1 MAVNNAAVMAE
12 ALWPGVKLK
21 LLDHFVSELGKG
33 LPIAR
38 EQVERSVRKETAA
51 LGQSDEVIERLLELA
66 FTLLVTEQA
75 AGAMVNHD
83 RLEPWLADC
92 RAKEAFKPFY
102 WPRLER
108 YMRESGN
115 LPPLVR
121 SRMDS
126 DTDEILN
133 KCGDPRPGGSTF
145 ARRGMVMGDVQAG
158 KTGNYSALVC
168 KAADAG
174 YEVIIVLAGITNSLR
189 SQTQERLD
197 ETFIGIKSEF
207 EGQLRQKLSLLQY
220 AERKDRI
227 PVYGTTRTRDF
238 NQAAARSYG
247 ITLAGIHEP
256 LIFVTKKNKSALEAL
271 LSWLKEQTDGGC
283 INAPLLLIDD
293 EADNASVN
301 TQKNPDRTTTI
312 NGVIREILKL
322 FNRSSY
328 VGYTATPFANIFID
342 PESNNAMIGDDLF
355 PKHFIKVL
363 ERPSN
368 YVGGH
373 RIFSD
378 TADLKQPM
386 LQPLEDYGDILPLTH
401 KRDHSLSELPG
412 SLEKAVRTFVLIRGV
427 RLLDGEGHKHCSMM
441 INVSRFNDVQNKVA
455 ALVWEYFNDL
465 KNSVTAWGGQGT
477 ASTDPN
483 MLALRETFA
492 EVLSGSTDYSADA
505 VLRNLKGAMATINWK
520 MVNMQG
526 GPLEYSSNE
535 KQGLHVI
542 AIGGLALSR
551 GLTLEGLCVSYVLRN
566 AGASDTLMQMGRWF
580 GYRQGYEALCRL
592 WLPDVTIV
600 HYANVQDGIDEL
612 RDELVRMKEVGA
624 TPEQFGLKVRQ
635 SPSGILITAKNKMYS
650 ATDRTFS
657 PDFSGSHIER
667 HTLHN
672 DQMRNLRN
680 RETITAFFDDLGT
693 PAGVDHDR
701 RMPNLGWRNV
711 AGGLVRDLINKLEI
725 PDTSTGLHS
734 SGKTTPLGD
743 YIGDRLADELSTWDV
758 ALPFATQRDFQGI
771 TLGAHEVGVRNRHRG
786 TLENGMYRVTG
797 SANRVADKTDAK
809 YFWNHMSASKA
820 PNKKQEKWFCS
831 ERSHPLLII
840 HVLDVKLAG
849 DSADFELKT
858 PVLTYSVCL
867 PGTRVKGKERSYFIN
882 KILQE
887 QLELDMAEE
896 YIDDE
901 DEAVYD

>member
-1 MAVNNAAVMAE
+1 MAINHSAALAD
-12 ALWPGVKLK
+12 ALWPGFRLK
-21 LLDHFVSELGKG
+21 LEEEFVSELGKG
-33 LPIAR
+33 VPIAR
-38 EQVERSVRKETAA
+38 EQVERSVWDHASQ
-51 LGQSDEVIERLLELA
+51 LGQSEEVVERLLERA
-66 FTLLVTEQA
+66 FSGFVTAQA
-75 AGAMVNHD
+75 AGAMVD
-83 RLEPWLADC
+83 DDEYQPWLADC
-92 RAKEAFKPFY
+92 RAQESFKPFY

-108 YMRESGN
+108 YMKESGD
-115 LPPLVR
+115 LPALVR

-133 KCGDPRPGGSTF
+133 HCGDPRPGGNSF
-145 ARRGMVMGDVQAG
+145 ARRGMVMGDVQSG
-158 KTGNYSALVC
+158 KTGNYSSLVC

-238 NQAAARSYG
+238 NQAAAKSYG

-271 LSWLKEQTDGGC
+271 LSWLREQTDGGR

-301 TQKNPDRTTTI
+301 TEKNPDRTTSI

-322 FNRSSY
+322 FTHSSY
-328 VGYTATPFANIFID
+328 IGYTATPFANIFID
-342 PESNNAMIGDDLF
+342 PESSNAMIGDDLF

-378 TADLKQPM
+378 DADLKQPM
-386 LQPLEDYGDILPLTH
+386 LQPLEDYKDILPLTH
-401 KRDHSLSELPG
+401 KRDHPLSKLPG
-412 SLEKAVRTFVLIRGV
+412 SLEEAVRTFVLIRAL
-427 RLLDGEGHKHCSMM
+427 RLLDGAGHKHCSMM

-455 ALVWEYFNDL
+455 ALVWEYFNEL
-465 KNSVTAWGGQGT
+465 KNAVTAWGGRGT
-477 ASTDPN
+477 DSTDLN
-483 MLALRETFA
+483 MLKLIETFSS
-492 EVLSGSTDYSADA
+492 VLSSSTDYSADT
-505 VLRNLKGAMATINWK
+505 VIRNLKSAMATINWR

-526 GPLEYSSNE
+526 GPLEYSSNQ

-592 WLPDVTIV
+592 WLPNVTLE
-600 HYANVQDGIDEL
+600 HYADVQEGIDEL

-650 ATDRTFS
+650 ASDCKFS

-667 HTLHN
+667 HTLYN
-672 DQMRNLRN
+672 DQQKNRRNKDFM
-680 RETITAFFDDLGT
+680 TAFANQLGT
-693 PAGVDHDR
+693 PAGPDPDR
-701 RMPNLGWRNV
+701 YMPALGWRNV
-711 AGGLVRDLINKLEI
+711 SGSLVRDLVNKLEI
-725 PDTSTGLHS
+725 PDTTAALHSTGR
-734 SGKTTPLGD
+734 TTPLGD
-743 YIGDRLADELSTWDV
+743 YIDDRLADELSMWDV
-758 ALPFATQRDFQGI
+758 AVPSVKRLADPTKDFAGYEMSLRK
-771 TLGAHEVGVRNRHRG
+771 RSSG

-797 SANRVADKTDAK
+797 AANRVADKADAK
-809 YFWNHMSASKA
+809 FFWNVAAASQVREDR
-820 PNKKQEKWFCS
+820 QEAWFCS
-831 ERSHPLLII
+831 ERSKPMLVI
-840 HVLDVKLAG
+840 HILDVKLA
-849 DSADFELKT
+849 DKNEAFVLTE
-858 PVLTYSVCL
+858 PVFTYSVCL
-867 PGTRVKGKERSYFIN
+867 PSTQIRGQERSYFIN
-882 KILQE
+882 KVLLKQMEI
-887 QLELDMAEE
+887 ELAEE
-896 YIDDE
+896 AIDVE